1 MSRNKSNI
9 KIQLHKRID
18 ELLRIGQKKVK
29 ETRGAPHFNPNR
41 SEGIHSIKTAETYRQ
56 VINTFAEHCKSHGI
70 KDVAQIDSNII
81 GSFVATRSNLSS
93 WTISKEL
100 AAINKVLDT
109 HYTPKEFGIQER
121 SRDQI
126 VNNRHA
132 RTAHSTASAE
142 RNQAA
147 LWFAY
152 ATGCRRSSILT
163 VTAEKAIRAE
173 DGTVIGFQFKEKGG
187 RERNAIVL
195 PSERQAMTD
204 YVNARQAEHG
214 ENCRLVDTCD
224 RNCNPHYQ
232 RAEYANELYRELKE
246 YRDRGEDIYCSH
258 RSTFIDERHLQKA
271 NSHPRYQRDTVHG
284 YETKLC
290 AEISQALGQNR
301 IEVVV
306 NSYLRD

>member
-1 MSRNKSNI
+1 MH
-9 KIQLHKRID
+9 LHKRID

-29 ETRGAPHFNPNR
+29 ETRGTPHFNPNR

-56 VINTFAEHCKSHGI
+56 VINIFAEYCKTQGI
-70 KDVAQIDSNII
+70 KDVAQIDSKII

-93 WTISKEL
+93 WTISKDL

-109 HYTPKEFGIQER
+109 HFTPKDFGIQER

-126 VNNRHA
+126 VNNRHVH
-132 RTAHSTASAE
+132 TDHSTASAE

-163 VTAEKAIRAE
+163 VTADKAIRNE

-204 YVNARQAEHG
+204 YVNSRQVEHG

-232 RAEYANELYRELKE
+232 RAEYANQLYVELKDH
-246 YRDRGEDIYCSH
+246 RDEDIYCGH

-271 NSHPRYQRDTVHG
+271 LSHPRYQREFVHG
-284 YETKLC
+284 YETRLC
-290 AEISQALGQNR
+290 AEISQQLGHNR

-306 NSYLRD
+306 NSYLR

>member
-1 MSRNKSNI
+1 M
-9 KIQLHKRID
+9 QLHKRID

-41 SEGIHSIKTAETYRQ
+41 SEGIHSIKTAETYRR
-56 VINTFAEHCKSHGI
+56 VIDRFGDYCKSQGI
-70 KDVAQIDSNII
+70 KTTSEITRETVQR
-81 GSFVATRSNLSS
+81 FVESRRGNSS
-93 WTISKEL
+93 WTHSKDL

-109 HYTPKEFGIQER
+109 HYTPKEFGIKER

-126 VNNRHA
+126 INNRHIH
-132 RTAHSTASAE
+132 TDHSTATAE

-163 VTAEKAIRAE
+163 VTADKAIRSE

-195 PSERQAMTD
+195 PSERQSMTD
-204 YVNARQAEHG
+204 YVNARIAENG
-214 ENCRLVDTCD
+214 ENCRVVDTCD
-224 RNCNPHYQ
+224 RNCNPHYY

-246 YRDRGEDIYCSH
+246 YRDRGEDIYAGY
-258 RSTFIDERHLQKA
+258 RSRFIDEEHLSRA
-271 NSHPRYQRDTVHG
+271 LSHPRYQRDIVHG
-284 YETKLC
+284 YETRLC
-290 AEISQALGQNR
+290 AEISQQLGHNR

-306 NSYLRD
+306 NSYLR